1 MDLCCGVR
9 LGLVT
14 CGEGLE
20 IRFLVCSRNI
30 VRLGEFGSKS
40 VQLGGLQ
47 YVGRLV
53 VRFWFLKWN
62 YFFIVWVR
70 QLANFRTR
78 WCVED
83 WGVGKN
89 LKPNASTS
97 VSIGDS
103 WWEERFLMALFLK
116 LVWSSW
122 WIRRLVILKFL
133 VVRVS
138 GKNFMN
144 WGCAVLA
151 NFSEPS
157 L

>member
-14 CGEGLE
+14 CGGGLE

-78 WCVED
+78 
-83 WGVGKN
+83 
-89 LKPNASTS
+89 
-97 VSIGDS
+97 
-103 WWEERFLMALFLK
+103 
-116 LVWSSW
+116 
-122 WIRRLVILKFL
+122 
-133 VVRVS
+133 
-138 GKNFMN
+138 
-144 WGCAVLA
+144 
-151 NFSEPS
+151 
-157 L
+157 